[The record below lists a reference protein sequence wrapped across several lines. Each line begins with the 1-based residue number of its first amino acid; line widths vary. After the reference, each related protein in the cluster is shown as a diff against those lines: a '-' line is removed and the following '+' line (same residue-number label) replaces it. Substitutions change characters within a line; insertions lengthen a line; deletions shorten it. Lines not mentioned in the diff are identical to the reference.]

1 MTWLYLVYFILGI
14 VLFAGASFCRKGEW
28 NEEYTSLK
36 QTRMLQGVA
45 ALGVAFHHIAQKT
58 CGSWHPSQY
67 IVHGL
72 DFFLDLG
79 YIFVAVFFFLSG
91 VWLYKSLKTKP
102 DYLKHFFLN
111 RVLPIIIAF
120 YLAEFLYLILRLL
133 MGQYMTPTKV
143 LWYLSGLHMAN
154 ENGWYLVVIPFFYLF
169 FWLAFRFIRNEWA
182 AISAVFVLVLLYTA
196 GCTLVDHQ
204 YVWWIRGEW
213 WYNSV
218 ILFPF
223 GLLCAK
229 LGNRLTRL
237 FRKGWLFWLL
247 LSIVCIYGALQL
259 SGFTVDRLG
268 YYVEGFSLRE
278 KFLRRAGS
286 AASQWLVCLAVI
298 WCVFLFLMKCR
309 IGNRILALYGALS
322 LDFYITHGAFVE
334 LFGFNFMD
342 TTRSLSYVRDVPLFT
357 LIVITGGT
365 ISAFLFRWLRGI
377 VMQRFGLREKPKTP
391 SRLTVWIRRYSRW
404 FTPAFVLLLMLG
416 MILSPLFTSS
426 ESSQAMNGVIMDMP
440 DGYIRTTSDTYH
452 ASWQYKGTE
461 KKPGWI
467 VLDGALIGKYTVEFT
482 NVDEVIASC
491 DWLRDMELYV
501 NPQNIRMVRGYS
513 MDIQEG
519 AGQER
524 RYYVET
530 PHSVLLI
537 SMREDPRYY
546 SVEDCESVLLQ
557 LADSIRIP

>member
-1 MTWLYLVYFILGI
+1 MTWIYLVYFLLGI

-36 QTRMLQGVA
+36 QTRMLQGIA

-58 CGSWHPSQY
+58 CGGWHPPQY

-72 DFFLDLG
+72 DFFLDPG

-91 VWLYKSLKTKP
+91 LGLYKSLKTKP
-102 DYLKHFFLN
+102 DYLKHFFRN
-111 RVLPIIIAF
+111 RILPIVIAF
-120 YLAEFLYLILRLL
+120 YLGEFLFLILRLL
-133 MGQYMTPTKV
+133 MGQTMTTAEI
-143 LWYLSGLHMAN
+143 LWYISGLHMAN
-154 ENGWYLVVIPFFYLF
+154 QNGWYLIVIPFFYLF
-169 FWLAFRFIRNEWA
+169 FWLAFRFIRNEYA
-182 AISAVFVLVLLYTA
+182 AISAVFALVLLYTA

-204 YVWWIRGEW
+204 SVWWIRGEW

-247 LSIVCIYGALQL
+247 LSVACIYGTLLL
-259 SGFTVDRLG
+259 SGFTVSRLG
-268 YYVEGFSLRE
+268 YYVEGFSVQA
-278 KFLRRAGS
+278 KFLCRLGS

-309 IGNRILALYGALS
+309 IGNRILSLYGALS

-342 TTRSLSYVRDVPLFT
+342 VSRSLSYIRDVPLFT
-357 LIVITGGT
+357 LIVIAGGT
-365 ISAFLFRWLRGI
+365 VSAFLFRWLRSI
-377 VMQRFGLREKPKTP
+377 VMQRIGLRKKTNVSPKPAA
-391 SRLTVWIRRYSRW
+391 WIRRYSRW

-426 ESSQAMNGVIMDMP
+426 GSSQAMNGVVMDMP

-452 ASWQYKGTE
+452 ATWQYKGTE

-513 MDIQEG
+513 LDIQEG
-519 AGQER
+519 EGQER

>member
-91 VWLYKSLKTKP
+91 LGLYKSLKTKP
-102 DYLKHFFLN
+102 DYLKHFFRN
-111 RVLPIIIAF
+111 RILPIIIAF

-204 YVWWIRGEW
+204 NVWWIRGEW

-247 LSIVCIYGALQL
+247 LSAACVFGALQL
-259 SGFTVDRLG
+259 SEFAVSRLG
-268 YYVEGFSLRE
+268 YYVEGFSLQE
-278 KFLRRAGS
+278 KFLRRMGS

-342 TTRSLSYVRDVPLFT
+342 AARSLSYVRDVPLFT
-357 LIVITGGT
+357 LIVIAGGT
-365 ISAFLFRWLRGI
+365 ASAFLFRWLRGI
-377 VMQRFGLREKPKTP
+377 VMQRTGLREKPKGP
-391 SRLTVWIRRYSRW
+391 SKPAVWIHKYAKW
-404 FTPAFVLLLMLG
+404 LIAVLVLLFVLLL
-416 MILSPLFTSS
+416 ILAPLMDSIGAT
-426 ESSQAMNGVIMDMP
+426 QKMNGVVMDIP
-440 DGYIRTTSDTYH
+440 DGYVRSSVDTYH

-467 VLDGALIGKYTVEFT
+467 ILNGEIKGNVAQQFSDVES
-482 NVDEVIASC
+482 VIETC
-491 DWLRDMELYV
+491 DWLSEPELYV
-501 NPQNIRMVRGYS
+501 NPQKIRMVRGYS
-513 MDIQEG
+513 MDYQG
-519 AGQER
+519 GNGRER

-530 PHSVLLI
+530 PHSVLLL
-537 SMREDPRYY
+537 SMQEDPRYY
-546 SVEDCESVLLQ
+546 SIEDCEEVLLQ
-557 LADSIRIP
+557 LVDSIRIP